1 MSTMYSRSVAMLRQA
16 KNAILSVS
24 EDDAFL
30 DVACF
35 ETQQAVEFLIKAIL
49 LENGIPYDKSHDIRY
64 LLVLLEE
71 IPFTFEKQEALELLA
86 STITDWEES
95 GRYGKGVRTTVQTIQ
110 RVHNI
115 YESMNQAF
123 LKTQEQNNAED
134 GD

>member
-71 IPFTFEKQEALELLA
+71 IPFTFEKQEAL
-86 STITDWEES
+86 
-95 GRYGKGVRTTVQTIQ
+95 
-110 RVHNI
+110 
-115 YESMNQAF
+115 
-123 LKTQEQNNAED
+123 
-134 GD
+134 